1 MRDRLP
7 QDWKVDLAQRHSL
20 EARVRNEIAAHP
32 DLTLLRCSTSST
44 DRLDYQVVG
53 PGDRLLEIEVK
64 AKRQS
69 YRGWAKYR
77 PGVEERDLF
86 ILDELALRKLV
97 EAGRYGFLLVNDM
110 PGSRWA
116 VWSNPDLV
124 LTPKARVSRQLMVG
138 GGVVKGKVL
147 ISFSEDAHRFDELVH
162 AIDFIA
168 ESSLLVDARWTDI
181 APWPTPTRASAH

>member
-1 MRDRLP
+1 MRERLP
-7 QDWKVDLAQRHSL
+7 QDWRVDLAQRHGL
-20 EARVRNEIAAHP
+20 EARVRNEIAAHR
-32 DLTLLRCSTSST
+32 DLTLLCCSTSST
-44 DRLDYQVVG
+44 SRLDYQALG
-53 PGDRLLEIEVK
+53 PGGRLIEIEVK

-69 YRGWAKYR
+69 YRGWSMYR
-77 PGVEERDLF
+77 PGVEEKDLF

-97 EAGRYGFLLVNDM
+97 EAGRYAFLLVNDM

-124 LTPKARVSRQLMVG
+124 LTPKARVSRQLSG

-147 ISFSEDAHRFDELVH
+147 ISFAEDAHLFADVSH

-168 ESSLLVDARWTDI
+168 ETAVLVDSRWTDI
-181 APWPTPTRASAH
+181 APWPSPARVRAL